1 MIFSE
6 AEKTLLIKNTKQI
19 FNFLSTEIS
28 PKLNNSIFYDFE
40 DNPQLH
46 KIRLRVYP
54 GGIGEIAIFRTA
66 INSTVYKLGSEYD
79 SKYTQDHS
87 GVDFYKSYD
96 EMYHLIKNWKDIK
109 EFFLNRLEEMDNE
122 RELIKNFTV

>member
-6 AEKTLLIKNTKQI
+6 AEKTLLVKNTKQI

-28 PKLNNSIFYDFE
+28 PKLNDSIFYDFE
-40 DNPQLH
+40 DNPGQH

-54 GGIGEIAIFRTA
+54 GDNGEIAISRAA

-96 EMYHLIKNWKDIK
+96 EMYYLIKNWKNIK